1 MYYKDREYRRRQDI
15 ESRIGRRVD
24 IFIDHW
30 ILYRDK
36 EPKVPVLRDNQ
47 DEFRTALIEMMV
59 ESEEWVLGVTREANE
74 RRIARLLKPSGEV

>member
-1 MYYKDREYRRRQDI
+1 MTSKEEQRKRDI
-15 ESRIGRRVD
+15 ESRIGRSVD

-47 DEFRTALIEMMV
+47 DEFRTALIEMIV
-59 ESEEWVLGVTREANE
+59 ESEDWVLEATRAANE

>member
-1 MYYKDREYRRRQDI
+1 MYYEDREYRRRQDM

-24 IFIDHW
+24 IFIDYW

-59 ESEEWVLGVTREANE
+59 ESEEWVLGLTRAANE

>member
-1 MYYKDREYRRRQDI
+1 MTSEEEQRKRDI

-30 ILYRDK
+30 ILYRTQ

-47 DEFRTALIEMMV
+47 DEFRAALVEMIV
-59 ESEEWVLGVTREANE
+59 ESEEQVLELQGRANM
-74 RRIARLLKPSGEV
+74 RKIDRLLRQNGEV